1 MKMTCTFNIM
11 QRNFHRNLIVR
22 VGRQGAISVTGN
34 RRPDRLAGRPSP
46 MASGNQGKSPAAR
59 WAARDLRPWVM
70 NSVLTAMTRA

>member
-34 RRPDRLAGRPSP
+34 RRPDRLAGRPRRWHRGTRENHP
-46 MASGNQGKSPAAR
+46 RPDGRPAIFGHG
-59 WAARDLRPWVM
+59 
-70 NSVLTAMTRA
+70 